1 MIKKLIFF
9 LIYNKHTKN
18 TLVKL
23 FRFYLL
29 YDICISK
36 NNIMQFLSFALTYP
50 LILLLSILPMRV
62 LYLISDFFFFLVY
75 YVFGYRK
82 EVVLNNL
89 RLSFPE
95 KQEDEI
101 KLISK
106 KFFKHFTDLIVE
118 SVKYFSISE
127 KEIKK
132 RYKFLN
138 PELVDKYGNKG
149 KSIIIV
155 GAHQANW
162 EWSTSMPL
170 ALKTTVLGAYTKIQN
185 KYYEKTIKKSRKRFG
200 INGYRTSDTVKNIKR
215 NIDNNLQAVY
225 ILLSDQS
232 PQVHKT
238 FYWSNFFGVKV
249 PIHTG
254 AEMLAKKFDCT
265 MINYVAKKVK
275 RGYYEVTFE
284 LITETPKE
292 FKDYE
297 LTEKYLTITEKNIRE
312 QPEFYLWSHKRFK
325 HRDKVP
331 KEFL

>member
-1 MIKKLIFF
+1 
-9 LIYNKHTKN
+9 
-18 TLVKL
+18 
-23 FRFYLL
+23 
-29 YDICISK
+29 
-36 NNIMQFLSFALTYP
+36 MQFLSFALTYP

-62 LYLISDFFFFLVY
+62 LYVISDFFSFIVY

-82 EVVLNNL
+82 KIVLDNL

-95 KQEDEI
+95 KSEDEI

-106 KFFKHFTDLIVE
+106 KFFKHFTDLVVE
-118 SVKYFSISE
+118 SIKYFSISE

-138 PELVDKYGNKG
+138 PELVDSYVKKG
-149 KSIIIV
+149 KSIFLV

-170 ALKTTVLGAYTKIQN
+170 ALETTVLGAYTKIQN
-185 KYYEKTIKKSRKRFG
+185 KYYEKAIKKSRKRFG
-200 INGYRTSDTVKNIKR
+200 INGYKTSDTVKNIKK
-215 NIDNNLQAVY
+215 NIDNNLQAAY

-232 PQVHKT
+232 PQIHKT
-238 FYWSNFFGVKV
+238 FYWSNFFGIKV

-254 AEMLAKKFDCT
+254 AEILAKKFDCS

-292 FKDYE
+292 FKNYE
-297 LTEKYLTITEKNIRE
+297 LTEKYLTITEKNIRD